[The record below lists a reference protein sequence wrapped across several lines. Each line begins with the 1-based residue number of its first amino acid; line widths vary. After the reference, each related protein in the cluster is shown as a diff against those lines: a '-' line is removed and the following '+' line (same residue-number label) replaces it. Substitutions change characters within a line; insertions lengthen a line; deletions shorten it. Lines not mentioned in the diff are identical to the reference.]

1 MVLKGESMKKGI
13 AMALVMLLVSTAALG
28 GCGKGDK
35 AGAAE
40 GAASEE
46 AGGGRVQ
53 LRLINN
59 KSEVAQQM
67 QELADAYNAGHSGAE
82 LVVETVGTGVD
93 HQSMIK
99 GYYLADQM
107 PDIIACEASHF
118 ARWEGLLV
126 DMSGQNWL
134 SDTDSA
140 YVDEQY
146 GTIGFPYTTE
156 AIGLAYNED
165 MLKKANI
172 DPAGLTSPSAY
183 EEAFA
188 KLDSMKGQLG
198 LTAVVA
204 YSTGN
209 HIFGNYLDAGLDRD
223 DTTYIDMLN
232 DGARFDE
239 KRLNDYAKFI
249 GLLNQYAN
257 PSLLTSGSQD
267 DQVKGF
273 ASGKYAFMTQGSWTG
288 TMMVGDYA
296 ADYEAAGHFKVGMA
310 PYAFEDG
317 IDTILT
323 STPAWWAV
331 TKEGHTEEALNI
343 LEWCAGD
350 EGQSIHVQKA
360 GFVSPFKSC
369 TYVADDPFA
378 PTIAAHLNDGKTS
391 AWHWMD
397 IAPGNTTYPAAP
409 VFYEYASGNLDAA
422 GFSRGLTQAFKDYFK

>member
-1 MVLKGESMKKGI
+1 M
-13 AMALVMLLVSTAALG
+13 
-28 GCGKGDK
+28 
-35 AGAAE
+35 
-40 GAASEE
+40 
-46 AGGGRVQ
+46 
-53 LRLINN
+53 
-59 KSEVAQQM
+59 
-67 QELADAYNAGHSGAE
+67 
-82 LVVETVGTGVD
+82 
-93 HQSMIK
+93 
-99 GYYLADQM
+99 
-107 PDIIACEASHF
+107 
-118 ARWEGLLV
+118 

-204 YSTGN
+204 YSTDPENLAWSTGN

-331 TKEGHTEEALNI
+331 TKEGHTEEALNF

-350 EGQSIHVQKA
+350 EGQSILVQKA